1 MSSHGRLS
9 LLVAQRAEVTICQV
23 NTVKPG
29 RARQRLPAL
38 QNLIGSSTSGCA
50 TSRGYC
56 FSRNYLDRPTGWG
69 ARLAGGV
76 VHSQAVATVAC
87 WQQPGRAD
95 GEGWPPHAV
104 KGLGDDESPGSQPS
118 GKSRRQRAKL
128 QPAPPER
135 GEKMLEECGP

>member
-56 FSRNYLDRPTGWG
+56 FSGNYLDKPPGWG

-76 VHSQAVATVAC
+76 VHSPAVATGAGGALPSIPDHSARCVPDGSASDA
-87 WQQPGRAD
+87 QPVRA
-95 GEGWPPHAV
+95 GPPT
-104 KGLGDDESPGSQPS
+104 
-118 GKSRRQRAKL
+118 R
-128 QPAPPER
+128 
-135 GEKMLEECGP
+135 